1 MRRSLA
7 LFVLLFSGTFACAQ
21 ENTVPCCNC
30 ESASGPAKA
39 ICLRPD
45 QIRARVR
52 HIEPLRPSGLDR
64 NLNLIGTLVVEVRF
78 GADGK
83 VECARAIE
91 GNPIALSAAM
101 LALPKWT
108 FKPLTSDG
116 SPQPGCG
123 RLTIRYR
130 LSNRGSSTKLQN

>member
-1 MRRSLA
+1 MIRPFA
-7 LFVLLFSGTFACAQ
+7 LFVIIFGGIFAFAQ
-21 ENTVPCCNC
+21 EHTVPCCNC
-30 ESASGPAKA
+30 GSDSGVAKA

-52 HIEPLRPSGLDR
+52 HMEPLRTSGLDR
-64 NLNLIGTLVVEVRF
+64 NLNLVGTLIVEVRF
-78 GADGK
+78 GTDGK

-91 GNPIALSAAM
+91 GNPIAISAAM

-108 FKPLTSDG
+108 FKPLTSGG
-116 SPQPGCG
+116 SAQPGCG

-130 LSNRGSSTKLQN
+130 LSSRSSSTKLQQ